1 MAMAE
6 DKIAHPAHA
15 PMIAGKY
22 DMKIVVRPDGSGMF
36 IIYHGG
42 MSVEYPFNDDARKE
56 IIKLFGGTP
65 SP

>member
-6 DKIAHPAHA
+6 NKITHPAHA

-22 DMKIVVRPDGSGMF
+22 DMKIVVQPDGSGAF
-36 IIYHGG
+36 TIYQGG
-42 MSVEYPFNDDARKE
+42 MSVEYPFDDDTRKE